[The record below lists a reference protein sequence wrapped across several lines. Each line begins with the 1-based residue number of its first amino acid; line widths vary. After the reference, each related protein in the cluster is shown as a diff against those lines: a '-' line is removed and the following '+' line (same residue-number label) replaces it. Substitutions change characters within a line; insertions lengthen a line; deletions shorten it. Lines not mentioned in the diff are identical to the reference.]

1 VKLYPLN
8 LIYEIPLNEN
18 DYVRVNID
26 LTVDR
31 NNVQKPEHIQEVLD
45 NAFQVILRQFDVIS
59 I

>member
-1 VKLYPLN
+1 MKLYPLN

>member
-1 VKLYPLN
+1 MKLYPLN

-45 NAFQVILRQFDVIS
+45 DVFKVILRQYDAIS

>member
-1 VKLYPLN
+1 MKLYPMN

-26 LTVDR
+26 LTIDR

-45 NAFQVILRQFDVIS
+45 NVFRVILRQYDVIL